1 MTNKYETHV
10 LPKLLDIA
18 EMVRK
23 GLNEEQIAENIGV
36 AYSTFRE
43 YKKKYSALSA
53 ALKKEKEARNE
64 CVEDSLYT
72 RATGTFVTV
81 KKPVKVKKT
90 EYDPTTGK
98 KVREWEEVVVAEE
111 QQYIPPDTGANIF
124 WLVNHCGDK
133 YKNNPHRIELDK
145 EKLELA
151 KAKAEKEDW

>member
-1 MTNKYETHV
+1 MANKYETYV

-23 GLNEEQIAENIGV
+23 GLNEEQIAENIGI

-43 YKKKYSALSA
+43 YKKKYPALSA

-72 RATGTFVTV
+72 RATGAFVTV
-81 KKPVKVKKT
+81 KKPVKVKRAI
-90 EYDPTTGK
+90 YDPKTGK
-98 KVREWEEVVVAEE
+98 KVKEWEEVVVAEE

-124 WLVNHCGDK
+124 WLINHCGDR